1 MSLMLC
7 RLSYILCTLPAD
19 GRGHLWP
26 LISYRFLPRSSS
38 SFVKIAPLFEVLL
51 SIYKAS
57 QAQSPSPSPEYINVM
72 AVLALH
78 RNEIHQY
85 LAKA

>member
-1 MSLMLC
+1 MEE
-7 RLSYILCTLPAD
+7 D
-19 GRGHLWP
+19 
-26 LISYRFLPRSSS
+26 ISAFDFISFLPRSSS

-57 QAQSPSPSPEYINVM
+57 RAQSPSPSPEYINVM

-78 RNEIHQY
+78 RNKIHQY
-85 LAKA
+85 LAKACEA